1 VKISKIE
8 VQKRNKNRC
17 SIYIDGEFKVGLAR
31 ELVLKYDLH
40 EGNRITP
47 EELKNILYNAEKSKI
62 RERAFKIL
70 RHRERSSRELKE
82 RLLRIGFDEML
93 VEEVIKEFV
102 DDKTIDDERFARA
115 FVNDYTKLK
124 PKGNRFIFRELLKR
138 GISRETITS
147 LVNARNEK
155 VLIEAFI
162 NKKLTHLN
170 QKVPEERRKLIRRL
184 LHHGFSIDNIY
195 DVLNERR

>member
-1 VKISKIE
+1 MKISKIE